1 MILLKSLII
10 LLLILIVAHLIK
22 VGWGKKEGFQEL
34 YKEDMQMAT
43 SEANDTSDTS
53 DTSDANNAKSAS
65 QKAQEQAYMEDEE
78 DTTVSS
84 HKNVSKE
91 AFDMSKLKGQ
101 VEELLKLSEDA
112 KKIDED
118 IKSRN

>member
-101 VEELLKLSEDA
+101 VEELLKLSED
-112 KKIDED
+112 

>member
-1 MILLKSLII
+1 
-10 LLLILIVAHLIK
+10 
-22 VGWGKKEGFQEL
+22 
-34 YKEDMQMAT
+34 MQMAT